1 MPQFSVDPR
10 HSILIPAIMWR
21 RLMRIS
27 GGCHCGAIRYQ
38 VDGDLIVH
46 ALCHCADCRRHAGAP
61 MVGWAMYAEDAV
73 KVTQGEP
80 KVYAS
85 SEHGRR
91 QFCANCGT
99 GLFYTNANM
108 LPGIID
114 VQSGTYPMPFR
125 SWCTSRSP
133 SGSAG
138 WSARTNCRCSTAT
151 RRRHSRSAD
160 YHPKPRWPQ
169 ASAIASIAS
178 VSPMRSAA
186 AALRLPRASPSGM
199 LRFASAR

>member
-1 MPQFSVDPR
+1 
-10 HSILIPAIMWR
+10 
-21 RLMRIS
+21 
-27 GGCHCGAIRYQ
+27 
-38 VDGDLIVH
+38 
-46 ALCHCADCRRHAGAP
+46 

-114 VQSGTYPMPFR
+114 VQSGTYDDPDAVPVTVHIQVAER
-125 SWCTSRSP
+125 V
-133 SGSAG
+133 G
-138 WSARTNCRCSTAT
+138 WMARAHELPAFER
-151 RRRHSRSAD
+151 
-160 YHPKPRWPQ
+160 YPPQ
-169 ASAIASIAS
+169 A
-178 VSPMRSAA
+178 
-186 AALRLPRASPSGM
+186 
-199 LRFASAR
+199 